1 MAATG
6 PAHSTAADS
15 TSASIAPSAV
25 VAKPCHNCR
34 RRRLRCDR
42 SLPSCQKCIKK
53 GEKCLGYGKLL
64 VWNRGVASRGKMM
77 GKSFHVPDQAAAS
90 TAASGNQELC
100 LPRKYRFVPSN
111 MPDGE
116 AEAEAEAEA
125 SGDEG
130 ETSVS
135 INPCLVDPL
144 FQDLDRAS
152 RFYISHFTDQ
162 MCRDLVTYD
171 VPRHNPYRGIVP
183 LIRDHALLLHVIV
196 ANSAIH
202 ISNVISKGSGLLNG
216 VPGQYPQ
223 HDALMAKQKTLQ
235 LLNQAMNDIDAVD
248 PEVVLTAI
256 LLSINYELVS
266 SGKDDWKVHVEGAQK
281 LIDYFG
287 LSKRSDLSSAMSA
300 LRDHVV
306 SDCLI
311 YYILGSTFS
320 ARQPNMGSMTSR
332 YPFLDVLPLL
342 ERAEANSYMS
352 CPAFLLQIMLS
363 ASHLS
368 NLDVITCFEEEQA
381 GYLMERAR
389 TFNIDAW
396 AASVQGISSHNDFES
411 RVHVASAHKS
421 AVCLY
426 IHQAVPSANLMD
438 DDNRKRIVEDIIGH
452 LSFILPGNLLLK
464 GTSWP
469 TFIAGAES
477 RDPAQRAWIVARLN
491 DLWEMLPWGYV
502 HTAIEMLKAVW
513 AMEDTA
519 AETTGG
525 WLKKLKGLG
534 NDWIVV

>member
-1 MAATG
+1 MSTTG
-6 PAHSTAADS
+6 PANSTVVDNAG
-15 TSASIAPSAV
+15 TSAV
-25 VAKPCHNCR
+25 VAKPCHNCK

-77 GKSFHVPDQAAAS
+77 GKSFHVPEQATTP
-90 TAASGNQELC
+90 TAASGSQELC

-116 AEAEAEAEA
+116 AEAEAETGAEA
-125 SGDEG
+125 EKAGDEG
-130 ETSVS
+130 DTSVS
-135 INPCLVDPL
+135 INPSLVDPL
-144 FQDLDRAS
+144 FQDLDQAS

-171 VPRHNPYRGIVP
+171 VPRHNPYRDIVP
-183 LIRDHALLLHVIV
+183 LIRDHELLLHVIV

-202 ISNVISKGSGLLNG
+202 ISNMLSKGPSRFNG
-216 VPGQYPQ
+216 VPGQYP
-223 HDALMAKQKTLQ
+223 HRDALVAKQKTLQ
-235 LLNQAMNDIDAVD
+235 LLNQSMDNIDAVD

-287 LSKRSDLSSAMSA
+287 LPKRTDLSSAMSA

-320 ARQPNMGSMTSR
+320 ARKPNMGSTTSC
-332 YPFLDVLPLL
+332 YPFTDVLPLL

-352 CPAFLLQIMLS
+352 CPAFLLHVMLS

-368 NLDVITCFEEEQA
+368 NVEKITGYEEEQA
-381 GYLMERAR
+381 RYLMERAS
-389 TFNIDAW
+389 TFNTNTW

-411 RVHVASAHKS
+411 RAHVASAHKS

-438 DDNRKRIVEDIIGH
+438 ECSRKAMVEDIIGH

-491 DLWEMLPWGYV
+491 DLWEILPWATSRASRKQMV
-502 HTAIEMLKAVW
+502 L
-513 AMEDTA
+513 
-519 AETTGG
+519 
-525 WLKKLKGLG
+525 
-534 NDWIVV
+534 

>member
-1 MAATG
+1 MAGTG
-6 PAHSTAADS
+6 TANSTLMESKNNDV
-15 TSASIAPSAV
+15 TPSAV

-53 GEKCLGYGKLL
+53 GERCLGYGKLL

-77 GKSFHVPDQAAAS
+77 GKSFDVPAVPAQEQATAS
-90 TAASGNQELC
+90 ATPGHQELS

-111 MPDGE
+111 VPESD
-116 AEAEAEAEA
+116 AVND
-125 SGDEG
+125 DET
-130 ETSVS
+130 EVS
-135 INPCLVDPL
+135 ISPCLVDPL
-144 FQDLDRAS
+144 FQDLDRTS

-183 LIRDHALLLHVIV
+183 LIRDHALLLHVII

-202 ISNVISKGSGLLNG
+202 ISNVQSKGSAQLNG
-216 VPGQYPQ
+216 LPGQHPH

-235 LLNQAMNDIDAVD
+235 LLSKAMNDINAVD
-248 PEVVLTAI
+248 PEVILTAI

-287 LSKRSDLSSAMSA
+287 MSRRSDLSSAMSA

-320 ARQPNMGSMTSR
+320 ARRPNMGTAS

-368 NLDVITCFEEEQA
+368 SLDKVTAFEQEQA
-381 GYLMERAR
+381 LNLIEKAR
-389 TFNIDAW
+389 GFDINAW
-396 AASVQGISSHNDFES
+396 AASVQGISSTNDFES
-411 RVHVASAHKS
+411 RVHVASAHKL

-426 IHQAVPSANLMD
+426 IHQAVPSARLMD
-438 DDNRKRIVEDIIGH
+438 KHSSKATVEDIIGH

-469 TFIAGAES
+469 TFIAGAETH
-477 RDPAQRAWIVARLN
+477 DPTHRAWIVARLHA
-491 DLWEMLPWGYV
+491 LWEMLPWGYV
-502 HTAIEMLKAVW
+502 HTAIEMLKTIW
-513 AMEDTA
+513 SMEDLATD
-519 AETTGG
+519 TTGG
-525 WLKKLKGLG
+525 WLQKLKALG